1 MDPQCPPNIAIW
13 IDNFSLRIGKHSI
26 LKGVSMTVSAG
37 EYVSVIGPNGAGK
50 TTLLK
55 SILRIIKGDEGQI
68 RIFDRPLEAYHQ
80 HELAREVAYVP
91 QAGGT
96 VFPFTVWDFVLMG
109 RYPHLSPF
117 SSVGK
122 EDHEAVRRA
131 LELTGME
138 SFRHRRCDTLSGGE
152 RQKTM
157 IAAALAQESR
167 VLVLDEP
174 LTFLDPHH
182 QAEVFAILKRV
193 NRDSGVTIVSVTH
206 DINTA
211 IRSSTTI
218 YALREGSNV
227 YSGPAVGI
235 VDNAVLARIYE
246 TRFHFADHPAGG
258 NPVLIPEGME

>member
-1 MDPQCPPNIAIW
+1 MDPETSPDIAIW
-13 IDNFSLRIGKHSI
+13 IEDFSFRIGKQHI
-26 LKGVSMTVSAG
+26 LKNVSMAVPAG

-55 SILRIIKGDEGQI
+55 SILRIIKGDQGRI
-68 RIFDRPLEAYHQ
+68 RIFDRPLEEYHQ

-96 VFPFTVWDFVLMG
+96 VFPFSVWDFVLMG

-117 SSVGK
+117 SSVG
-122 EDHEAVRRA
+122 EADHKAVLRA
-131 LELTGME
+131 LALTGME

-152 RQKTM
+152 RQKAM
-157 IAAALAQESR
+157 IAAALAQEAR
-167 VLVLDEP
+167 ILVLDEP

-182 QAEVFAILKRV
+182 QTEVFAILKRI

-211 IRSSTTI
+211 IRSSTAI
-218 YALREGSNV
+218 YALREGSSI
-227 YSGPAVGI
+227 YSGPAAGI
-235 VDNAVLARIYE
+235 LDNAVLARIYG
-246 TRFHFADHPAGG
+246 THFHFADHPAGG
-258 NPVLIPEGME
+258 NPILIPEGME